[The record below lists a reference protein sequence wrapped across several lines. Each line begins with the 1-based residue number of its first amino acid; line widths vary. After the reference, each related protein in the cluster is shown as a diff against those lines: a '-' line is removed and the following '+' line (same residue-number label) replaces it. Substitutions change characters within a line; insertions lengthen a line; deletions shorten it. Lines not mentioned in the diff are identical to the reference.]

1 MNESERIEHQQ
12 HQPLH
17 HEPFENFD
25 YYTDYSETPDSI
37 TSSSQYT
44 NNDCMMNNGDT
55 DNNNNINHGATNN
68 EQKNNCKENNNQQ
81 ATNESDWQQ
90 TITTAATTPSSS
102 SSLASPSAT
111 SDTIRT
117 EAQTNGIGSNS
128 ESSIPIDGN
137 QIKKNDLP
145 SVNTTIKS
153 PAKHNTNKKVVKS
166 KKVSKYFPVF
176 FSQLF
181 NQRNVQLQLT
191 QCFSK
196 CNFIFVI

>member
-12 HQPLH
+12 QQQPLH

-68 EQKNNCKENNNQQ
+68 EQKSNCKESNNQQ

-90 TITTAATTPSSS
+90 TSTPQTIATAAVATTPSSS

-111 SDTIRT
+111 GDTIRT
-117 EAQTNGIGSNS
+117 EAQTNSIGSNS
-128 ESSIPIDGN
+128 EQSIPIDGN
-137 QIKKNDLP
+137 QIKKNELP

-166 KKVSKYFPVF
+166 KKVSKC
-176 FSQLF
+176 FSDF
-181 NQRNVQLQLT
+181 SIAKSKKCPIILT
-191 QCFSK
+191 QCL
-196 CNFIFVI
+196 